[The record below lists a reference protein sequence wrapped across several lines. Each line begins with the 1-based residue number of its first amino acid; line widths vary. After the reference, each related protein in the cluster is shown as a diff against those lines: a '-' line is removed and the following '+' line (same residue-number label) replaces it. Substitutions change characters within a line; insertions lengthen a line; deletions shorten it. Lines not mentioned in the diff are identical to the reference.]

1 VVSGEACDD
10 GNRVS
15 GDGCSSACLKE
26 ALCGGAGAE
35 HEAGGEGGGANG
47 GAAGAFGGGNGGGSS
62 SSEPCLPECGDG
74 IAQAPEECDLGT
86 VQNDGSYGG
95 CTPDCRYAS
104 FCGDGVVDAPDEEC
118 DDEVN
123 GVPYTSLPEAGC
135 ATGCRWPSY
144 CGDGVIDASFGEE
157 CDDGAQNGGKRC
169 STYCT
174 LKFIF

>member
-1 VVSGEACDD
+1 
-10 GNRVS
+10 
-15 GDGCSSACLKE
+15 
-26 ALCGGAGAE
+26 
-35 HEAGGEGGGANG
+35 
-47 GAAGAFGGGNGGGSS
+47 
-62 SSEPCLPECGDG
+62 
-74 IAQAPEECDLGT
+74 
-86 VQNDGSYGG
+86 
-95 CTPDCRYAS
+95 
-104 FCGDGVVDAPDEEC
+104 
-118 DDEVN
+118 EVN